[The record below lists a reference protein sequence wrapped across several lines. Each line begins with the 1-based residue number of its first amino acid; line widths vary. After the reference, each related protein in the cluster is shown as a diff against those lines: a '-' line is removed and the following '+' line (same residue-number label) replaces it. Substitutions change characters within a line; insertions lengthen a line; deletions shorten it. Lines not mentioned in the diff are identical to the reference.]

1 MNPCPFTRLVL
12 SAQARVDFVVSSRS
26 HPTIVKDKNMKVKSL
41 ALAAIAVCSFGAPAL
56 ASTMLLDRGLPTA
69 NLNDVA
75 GANRSNVAWTDAP
88 YTSAADYWLVGDTI
102 TNTSAQAWSIDTIR
116 VWTIGTTTTAS
127 LWGGLDSAAMSV
139 VSAAGVVSGAL
150 YADAST
156 YQGSSGAMLQMHQVD
171 FAVNLVLQA
180 GETLDFFLDGTGQP
194 TYVIPFT
201 HASNAALSGSP
212 QAGADNSMLEGHL
225 VGGNMAVTTW
235 TSLNNGWD
243 KASDLNVQVFGNA
256 VPEPGSLA
264 LAGIAMAG
272 LAGLRRLRKA

>member
-1 MNPCPFTRLVL
+1 
-12 SAQARVDFVVSSRS
+12 
-26 HPTIVKDKNMKVKSL
+26 
-41 ALAAIAVCSFGAPAL
+41 
-56 ASTMLLDRGLPTA
+56 MLLDRGLPTA